1 MSCAKCNQVI
11 PHESDT
17 WCIGC
22 AAWETLG
29 QELTCPWPSKAL
41 RVLAG
46 DQVVSCVK
54 AVRALR
60 NYSISCLSADTSRAA
75 LTINKAK
82 LESSGSVPRS
92 SGVRSSEVVP
102 RSGLEDVKCEEES
115 ESEYESS
122 EEEEVVP
129 PVPSKESHPTT
140 AAKSKAAFRES
151 LEVQPTGERHRSR
164 RIETGRKDRH
174 SRRGDREERK
184 HRREGAG
191 KVRRGGRKH
200 SRLYR
205 SLENPHVVT
214 RKRPPTTYWDTPHSL
229 QPREALERRRR
240 EK

>member
-1 MSCAKCNQVI
+1 MSCATCNQVI

-102 RSGLEDVKCEEES
+102 RSGLAE
-115 ESEYESS
+115 
-122 EEEEVVP
+122 
-129 PVPSKESHPTT
+129 
-140 AAKSKAAFRES
+140 
-151 LEVQPTGERHRSR
+151 L
-164 RIETGRKDRH
+164 
-174 SRRGDREERK
+174 
-184 HRREGAG
+184 
-191 KVRRGGRKH
+191 
-200 SRLYR
+200 
-205 SLENPHVVT
+205 VVT
-214 RKRPPTTYWDTPHSL
+214 SCNPGSDLQILNFWLVWLFQIGIWVCAFQIWNRGSPCAIKFGVPFTTRWVLFIIQYHKSSTVKISWPQGFVHHTVS
-229 QPREALERRRR
+229 Q
-240 EK
+240 